1 MEHINNVM
9 KYSSAILRVS
19 LIRTESIF
27 KSTSV
32 AAPFRTSNRNAV
44 RSTYVSMAFVYICL
58 HGIFSSVNRIVYLNS
73 SACGSRAL
81 LDDIAGYLNSR
92 CSAHTKKSPCLLC
105 W

>member
-44 RSTYVSMAFVYICL
+44 KLGQHMFPWLSFTFVYMEFFRPL
-58 HGIFSSVNRIVYLNS
+58 IVLYTLIPPHVG
-73 SACGSRAL
+73 AEHFWM
-81 LDDIAGYLNSR
+81 I
-92 CSAHTKKSPCLLC
+92 
-105 W
+105 